1 MSQCSNSIDLL
12 IIYNGRTGLD
22 KLCGRS
28 PPFFACTKLR
38 ARKSIKTSLS
48 SIRMLFKVVTYFYV
62 RNQIIFGTIRSNIIS
77 FSLETAV
84 KYSYKYNHDRN
95 ILRIFNALPNFPF
108 TTSETKPDY

>member
-22 KLCGRS
+22 KLCARS

-48 SIRMLFKVVTYFYV
+48 SIRMLFKVVSNAHTRKKKKDLRSYE
-62 RNQIIFGTIRSNIIS
+62 IRKVQNIVETS
-77 FSLETAV
+77 CNYNLVPAPPSL
-84 KYSYKYNHDRN
+84 
-95 ILRIFNALPNFPF
+95 LPK
-108 TTSETKPDY
+108 E